1 MARDGPP
8 ALSFLIREIRE
19 IRGQILTPT
28 SNNRK
33 RGTDHGF
40 HGLHGWGKEIP
51 GFQGRTTEFFIRE
64 EEPNDLEDRHGTGGN
79 RGNGG
84 TEAWGGIKPNSTVR
98 SVASVNARRYMS
110 RSYPTPMKPCKI
122 GYSSIPVVHL
132 PGMRRG
138 FSGFFRRFPGIFNW
152 SF

>member
-1 MARDGPP
+1 MRFVVARDGPP

-51 GFQGRTTEFFIRE
+51 GFQGRTTEIFMGE
-64 EEPNDLEDRHGTGGN
+64 KEPNDLEDRHGTGGK
-79 RGNGG
+79 RG
-84 TEAWGGIKPNSTVR
+84 TEA
-98 SVASVNARRYMS
+98 
-110 RSYPTPMKPCKI
+110 
-122 GYSSIPVVHL
+122 
-132 PGMRRG
+132 
-138 FSGFFRRFPGIFNW
+138 
-152 SF
+152 